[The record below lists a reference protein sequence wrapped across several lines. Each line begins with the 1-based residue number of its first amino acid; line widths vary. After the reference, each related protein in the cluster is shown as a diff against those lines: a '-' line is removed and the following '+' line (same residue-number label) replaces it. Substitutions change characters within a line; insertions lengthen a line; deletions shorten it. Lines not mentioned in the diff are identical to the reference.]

1 MSVTKSMH
9 ITPSGGNIFADL
21 GFESE
26 EATELQANSKRIIS
40 GKLAIKNNL
49 LNEFDDAALKAGAS
63 IESLR
68 NFEKIAQC
76 KIPTKSELHEIISD
90 SIRKRSCQDD

>member
-1 MSVTKSMH
+1 MAIMDFLRA
-9 ITPSGGNIFADL
+9 TPDIKKHDEDIDL
-21 GFESE
+21 RFE
-26 EATELQANSKRIIS
+26 A
-40 GKLAIKNNL
+40 
-49 LNEFDDAALKAGAS
+49 AALKAGVS

-90 SIRKRSCQDD
+90 SIRKCSS